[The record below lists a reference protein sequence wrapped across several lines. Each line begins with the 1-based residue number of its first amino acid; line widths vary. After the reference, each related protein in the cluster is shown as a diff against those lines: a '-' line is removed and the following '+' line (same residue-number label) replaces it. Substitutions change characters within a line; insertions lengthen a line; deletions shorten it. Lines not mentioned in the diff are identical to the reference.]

1 MKKIFLILV
10 LVALVPLSASAEEV
24 IQAVTVDQN
33 PQLLPGLSSDI
44 NLSSAGTDG
53 DSSKS
58 AEVAGC
64 KSDSQGSLGS
74 ISGILGSLFQGGNI
88 SSLLS
93 GAQGGN
99 ISGIISSITG
109 GSQTGQI
116 ISSLLGSNGNI
127 GSILSSSGLGN
138 VVGNLLGGSSGSGIG
153 STISGLLGGS
163 SGSGIGSS
171 IGGLLGGSGGLGGIA
186 GGALGMI
193 GGGMGAVPV
202 SDSTVQS
209 NTQKIHEV
217 NQKIQGNTKQIQSD
231 QDTQLEV
238 TCVQNVLVRKTRIS
252 ATQQLAAE
260 STQYTTTGRD
270 GGPIFETRPLVETIH
285 TTNDTITKNVVDN
298 LLKNSGIV
306 PSLIPVVQRSVVA
319 DTSLHTSF
327 AEQVKCPIA
336 EKIDVVACMKDITKC
351 GQTSEERRANRL
363 TITLTDGCTAEGLT
377 LVTQNY
383 IQTRNALANADRE
396 QQLQRGQGYYPKV
409 TCSDGSTAGTQ
420 EECLALQTY
429 TVATPGV
436 DQKDVHTDTQ
446 LSGSRQQQNANDIGS
461 LVNSLFAQLGQQAL
475 TSLKGLVGLSNKS
488 STGSG
493 SYIDNLTQNAQTGAT
508 SQAKISLNNSIE
520 SSLAIEYAYQAT
532 LADMILNLENTK
544 SGYASVQACY
554 LALVTKGGGLGI
566 DSAGATTKMNQAS
579 STIKT
584 VLAPQIELAST
595 AFDNSDSTSSSLE
608 ALQSQVGS
616 AETSAEINALS
627 DAFNSLKLYGPIHTQ
642 NNLASLTNDRDASKT
657 LLAEMSVT
665 ATTEL
670 TQCKNY

>member
-1 MKKIFLILV
+1 MKKIFLIIL
-10 LVALVPLSASAEEV
+10 LLALTPVSVSADEIIPV
-24 IQAVTVDQN
+24 GPID
-33 PQLLPGLSSDI
+33 SSLAGSPDFI
-44 NLSSAGTDG
+44 DATSAGADN
-53 DSSKS
+53 DPSKS

-64 KSDSQGSLGS
+64 KSNSQGSLGS
-74 ISGILGSLFQGGNI
+74 ISGILGSLFQGGNL

-93 GAQGGN
+93 GVQGGN

-153 STISGLLGGS
+153 SAVSGLLGGS
-163 SGSGIGSS
+163 SSGIGGS

-193 GGGMGAVPV
+193 SGGMGAVPV

-217 NQKIQGNTKQIQSD
+217 NQKIQGHAKQIQAD

-238 TCVQNVLVRKTRIS
+238 TCVQNVLVRKTRID
-252 ATQQLAAE
+252 ATAQLAAE
-260 STQYTTTGRD
+260 NTQYTTTGRD
-270 GGPIFETRPLVETIH
+270 GGPIFENKPLVERSQGIYDIV
-285 TTNDTITKNVVDN
+285 TNEVVNN
-298 LLKNSGIV
+298 LLTNSGIV
-306 PSLIPVVQRSVVA
+306 DALVPEVQRTIVA
-319 DTSLHTSF
+319 DAKQTSF
-327 AEQVKCPIA
+327 REQVKCPLA
-336 EKIDVVACMKDITKC
+336 EKIDVVACRKDITKC
-351 GQTSEERRANRL
+351 GPSKERRDNRL
-363 TITLTDGCTAEGLT
+363 TITLTDGCTAEG
-377 LVTQNY
+377 VIKITQNY
-383 IQTRNALANADRE
+383 IKTRSALALTDE
-396 QQLQRGQGYYPKV
+396 KDQLDRGQGFYPKV
-409 TCSDGSTAGTQ
+409 TCGEGRTQ

-429 TVATPGV
+429 TVVTPGI

-475 TSLKGLVGLSNKS
+475 TSLKGLVGLSQKS

-493 SYIDNLTQNAQTGAT
+493 SYLDNLTQSTGAGAT
-508 SQAKISLNNSIE
+508 NQAKLTLNDNIEKSLV
-520 SSLAIEYAYQAT
+520 IEYAYQAT

-566 DSAGATTKMNQAS
+566 DSATATTKMNQAS
-579 STIKT
+579 STIRT
-584 VLAPQIELAST
+584 TLIPQIEFAST

-608 ALQSQVGS
+608 ALQSEVGN
-616 AETSAEINALS
+616 AETSAEINALAE
-627 DAFNSLKLYGPIHTQ
+627 AFNSLKTYGPIHTQ

-657 LLAEMSVT
+657 LLAEMT
-665 ATTEL
+665 ATATAEL
-670 TQCKNY
+670 AQCRTY

>member
-1 MKKIFLILV
+1 MKKIILIIL
-10 LVALVPLSASAEEV
+10 LLALAPISVSADEINPV
-24 IQAVTVDQN
+24 IPPIDSSLAGSPEYVDAT
-33 PQLLPGLSSDI
+33 
-44 NLSSAGTDG
+44 SAGAAG

-64 KSDSQGSLGS
+64 KSNSQGSLGS

-153 STISGLLGGS
+153 SAVSGLLGGS
-163 SGSGIGSS
+163 SGSSGIGS
-171 IGGLLGGSGGLGGIA
+171 LLGGSGGLGSIA

-217 NQKIQGNTKQIQSD
+217 NQKIQGNTKQIQAD

-238 TCVQNVLVRKTRIS
+238 TCIQNVLVRKTRID
-252 ATQQLAAE
+252 ATARLAE
-260 STQYTTTGRD
+260 ENTRYTTTGRD
-270 GGPIFETRPLVETIH
+270 GGPIFENRSLVEITH
-285 TTNDTITKNVVDN
+285 TTNSIITNEVVNN

-306 PSLIPVVQRSVVA
+306 PSLIPVVQRNIVE
-319 DTSLHTSF
+319 DTKLRTSF
-327 AEQVKCPIA
+327 AEQVACPPA
-336 EKIDVVACMKDITKC
+336 EKVDVVACIKDIEQC
-351 GQTSEERRANRL
+351 GATGDERRAMR
-363 TITLTDGCTAEGLT
+363 TAITLTNGCTEEGLT
-377 LVTQNY
+377 MITQNY
-383 IQTRNALANADRE
+383 IKERNTLAGADRE
-396 QQLQRGQGYYPKV
+396 QQLQRGQGFYPKV
-409 TCSDGSTAGTQ
+409 TCSDGSTAGTE
-420 EECLALQTY
+420 EECLVLQTY
-429 TVATPGV
+429 AVATPGV

-446 LSGSRQQQNANDIGS
+446 LSGARQQQNANDIGS

-493 SYIDNLTQNAQTGAT
+493 SYLDNLTQNTGSNAAN
-508 SQAKISLNNSIE
+508 QAKFTLNDNIEKSLV
-520 SSLAIEYAYQAT
+520 IEYAYQAT
-532 LADMILNLENTK
+532 LADMIVNLENTK

-566 DSAGATTKMNQAS
+566 DSATATTKMNQAS
-579 STIKT
+579 STVHT
-584 VLAPQIELAST
+584 TLTPQIELASV

-608 ALQSQVGS
+608 ALQSEVGS

-627 DAFNSLKLYGPIHTQ
+627 EAFNSLKSFGPIHTQ

-657 LLAEMSVT
+657 LLAEMT
-665 ATTEL
+665 ATATAEL
-670 TQCKNY
+670 AQCRTY

>member
-1 MKKIFLILV
+1 MKKIILIIL
-10 LVALVPLSASAEEV
+10 LLAFAPLSVSAGETIEAAT
-24 IQAVTVDQN
+24 IDTN
-33 PQLLPGLSSDI
+33 PTLLPGLPNDI
-44 NLSSAGTDG
+44 NISSSGTDT

-64 KSDSQGSLGS
+64 KSNSQGSLGS
-74 ISGILGSLFQGGNI
+74 ISGILGSLFQGGNL

-93 GAQGGN
+93 GAEGGN

-127 GSILSSSGLGN
+127 SSILSSSGLGN
-138 VVGNLLGGSSGSGIG
+138 VVGNLLGGSSGSSIG
-153 STISGLLGGS
+153 GAVSGLLGGS
-163 SGSGIGSS
+163 SSGIGGS

-209 NTQKIHEV
+209 NTQKIHDV
-217 NQKIQGNTKQIQSD
+217 NQKIQGNTKQIQAD

-238 TCVQNVLVRKTRIS
+238 TCIQNVLVRKTRID
-252 ATQQLAAE
+252 ATARLAE
-260 STQYTTTGRD
+260 ENTRYTTTGRD
-270 GGPIFETRPLVETIH
+270 GGPIFENRSLVEITH
-285 TTNDTITKNVVDN
+285 TTNDIITRNVVDN
-298 LLKNSGIV
+298 LLTNSGIV
-306 PSLIPVVQRSVVA
+306 PSLVPVVQRNVVA
-319 DTSLHTSF
+319 NTNLKTSF
-327 AEQVKCPIA
+327 AEQVACPPA
-336 EKIDVVACMKDITKC
+336 EKVDVVACMKDITQC
-351 GQTSEERRANRL
+351 GSTDDERRTTRL
-363 TITLTDGCTAEGLT
+363 AITLTNGCTAEGLT
-377 LVTQNY
+377 MITQKY
-383 IQTRNALANADRE
+383 IQERNTLAAADRE
-396 QQLQRGQGYYPKV
+396 RQLRDGQGFYPKV
-409 TCSDGSTAGTQ
+409 TCSDGSTAGTE
-420 EECLALQTY
+420 EECLVLQTY
-429 TVATPGV
+429 AVATPGV

-446 LSGSRQQQNANDIGS
+446 LSGARQQQNANDIGS

-493 SYIDNLTQNAQTGAT
+493 SYLDNLTQNTGASAANQT
-508 SQAKISLNNSIE
+508 KLTLNDNIEKSLV
-520 SSLAIEYAYQAT
+520 IEYAYQAT

-566 DSAGATTKMNQAS
+566 DSGAATTKMNQAS
-579 STIKT
+579 STVHTTLI
-584 VLAPQIELAST
+584 PQIELASV

-608 ALQSQVGS
+608 ALQSEVGS

-627 DAFNSLKLYGPIHTQ
+627 EAFNSLKTYGPIHTQ

-657 LLAEMSVT
+657 LLAEMTAT

-670 TQCKNY
+670 AQCRTY